1 VKALVDDI
9 AMEIPRIRRLID
21 SKKLG
26 LGDFDYVKYNGAEII
41 P

>member
-1 VKALVDDI
+1 VAQLIKTVES
-9 AMEIPRIRRLID
+9 EIPRIELLI
-21 SKKLG
+21 KNGKVM